1 MIDED
6 FYRQTYREVNPDH
19 CLFEKGML
27 TNQCRCSRNRKLLIA
42 EREAASCTD
51 RAAQERCRDFLE
63 IMQQQARFALKLR
76 DSGQKLGHVKA
87 VKVQIGGLRGL
98 YKVLHPDEEIPV
110 PIPEVAGMLEEALQT
125 WGSFDEL
132 PFTDIVPEIGR
143 WEPRRRRPRHKR

>member
-6 FYRQTYREVNPDH
+6 FYRQAYQEVNPDH

-51 RAAQERCRDFLE
+51 RKAQEICRDFLE
-63 IMQQQARFALKLR
+63 ILRKQSRFALKLR
-76 DSGQKLGHVKA
+76 DSGQKLGHVKE

-98 YKVLHPDEEIPV
+98 YHALHPGEEIPAPV
-110 PIPEVAGMLEEALQT
+110 PEVAGMLEQALQT
-125 WGSFDEL
+125 WGALEQL
-132 PFTDIVPEIGR
+132 PFSSIIPEISH
-143 WEPRRRRPRHKR
+143 WEPRRRRPRRKR